1 MLNREHPDAEKYL
14 KEFDALWEKLKLD
27 LSKVEVPKLKGYDGN
42 PQDKIYKQHALNVRE
57 LQKKYSYLFTD

>member
-14 KEFDALWEKLKLD
+14 KEFDALWEKLKQD
-27 LSKVEVPKLKGYDGN
+27 LSKIERPKVKGLDGPDN
-42 PQDKIYKQHALNVRE
+42 KIYKQHALNVRE